1 MKKLK
6 FLIIL
11 FSIFLSLNLAKAA
24 ETVYFINLD
33 YLINESIVGKSIAS
47 QIKKKHNENLSFFE
61 KNENDFKKREIK
73 ITSQKNVLSEEEY
86 NKKINLLRTD
96 IKQYNNLKK
105 NRIDLLNKKMIQAN
119 NELMSELNS
128 IIGKYAKSNSIS
140 LIIQK
145 KNILIGKTEL
155 DITNPIFEILN
166 KSTKSIKLK

>member
-140 LIIQK
+140 L
-145 KNILIGKTEL
+145 
-155 DITNPIFEILN
+155 DR
-166 KSTKSIKLK
+166 KSVV

>member
-86 NKKINLLRTD
+86 NKK
-96 IKQYNNLKK
+96 
-105 NRIDLLNKKMIQAN
+105 
-119 NELMSELNS
+119 
-128 IIGKYAKSNSIS
+128 
-140 LIIQK
+140 
-145 KNILIGKTEL
+145 
-155 DITNPIFEILN
+155 N
-166 KSTKSIKLK
+166 KSTPYRHKAIQ

>member
-47 QIKKKHNENLSFFE
+47 QIKKKHNENLSFFK

-86 NKKINLLRTD
+86 NKKINLIRTD
-96 IKQYNNLKK
+96 INKYNNLKK
-105 NRIDLLNKKMIQAN
+105 NRIDLLN
-119 NELMSELNS
+119 
-128 IIGKYAKSNSIS
+128 
-140 LIIQK
+140 
-145 KNILIGKTEL
+145 
-155 DITNPIFEILN
+155 
-166 KSTKSIKLK
+166 

>member
-73 ITSQKNVLSEEEY
+73 INSQKNVLSEEEY
-86 NKKINLLRTD
+86 NKKINLIRTD
-96 IKQYNNLKK
+96 INQYNNLKK

>member
-86 NKKINLLRTD
+86 NKKINLIRTD
-96 IKQYNNLKK
+96 INQYNNLKK
-105 NRIDLLNKKMIQAN
+105 NRIDLLNKKVIQAN

-145 KNILIGKTEL
+145 KNILKGKTEL

>member
-1 MKKLK
+1 
-6 FLIIL
+6 
-11 FSIFLSLNLAKAA
+11 
-24 ETVYFINLD
+24 
-33 YLINESIVGKSIAS
+33 
-47 QIKKKHNENLSFFE
+47 
-61 KNENDFKKREIK
+61 
-73 ITSQKNVLSEEEY
+73 
-86 NKKINLLRTD
+86 
-96 IKQYNNLKK
+96 
-105 NRIDLLNKKMIQAN
+105 MIQAN